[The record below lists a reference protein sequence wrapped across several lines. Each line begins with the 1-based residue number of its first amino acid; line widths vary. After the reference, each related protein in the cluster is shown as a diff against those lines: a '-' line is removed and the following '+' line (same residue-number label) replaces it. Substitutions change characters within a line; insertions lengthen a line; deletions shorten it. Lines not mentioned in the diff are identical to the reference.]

1 VRLDVGLVA
10 DGVLVEL
17 GLVGI
22 VLGHSAPPRRFPDRT
37 LRVPRIFLRAAPA
50 VYEAAST
57 AIPGSGIAEARG
69 RADEPHTAA
78 MELGDLVIWSG
89 RRWIVRGVD
98 PVSVTGRTVT
108 LEDPESGECV
118 TAPLDAV
125 LAESAPGT

>member
-1 VRLDVGLVA
+1 M
-10 DGVLVEL
+10 
-17 GLVGI
+17 
-22 VLGHSAPPRRFPDRT
+22 
-37 LRVPRIFLRAAPA
+37 
-50 VYEAAST
+50 
-57 AIPGSGIAEARG
+57 AEGG
-69 RADEPHTAA
+69 RPADEQRTAA

-118 TAPLDAV
+118 SAPLDAV